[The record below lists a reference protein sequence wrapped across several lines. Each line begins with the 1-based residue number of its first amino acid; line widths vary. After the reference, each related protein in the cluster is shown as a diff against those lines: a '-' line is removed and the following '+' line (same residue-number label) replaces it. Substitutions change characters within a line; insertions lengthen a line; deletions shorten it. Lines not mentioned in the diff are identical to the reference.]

1 MFENKTILI
10 TGANGGLAKAFISE
24 LLTKNIK
31 KLYCTARDVNSLEDI
46 KLLSEKIE
54 VYSLDITKEEQ
65 IKELSLKIDNIDI
78 LINNAGVNSGKRIFD
93 ETKID
98 FNVNLIGTLNS
109 CQVLP
114 KKLNKNGLIINITSV
129 LALINLPIMALYCAS
144 KSALHSL
151 TQALRAELTKENIS
165 VIEVLPGPIDTNM
178 TKGQE
183 MPKTSPKDVVKNIFE
198 SLSQN
203 QIEIYPD
210 DFSKMIKERLAV
222 DKENLEREFALSV
235 Q

>member
-46 KLLSEKIE
+46 KLVSEKIE

-98 FNVNLIGTLNS
+98 FNVNLLGTLNS
-109 CQVLP
+109 YQVLS
-114 KKLNKNGLIINITSV
+114 KKLNKNGLILNITSV

-151 TQALRAELTKENIS
+151 TQALRAELTKENIL

-183 MPKTSPKDVVKNIFE
+183 MPKTSPKDIVKNTFE
-198 SLSQN
+198 SLSQG